1 MEKLVKAQKK
11 LIKTMPVLK
20 IVIKTTKKDMGKM
33 PLSRYS
39 KKMI

>member
-1 MEKLVKAQKK
+1 MEKLVKVQKK
-11 LIKTMPVLK
+11 LIKTTPVLK
-20 IVIKTTKKDMGKM
+20 IVIKPTKDTGKM